1 MAICCSQFRRKKK
14 VQITFIAYI
23 GRLEELHNSTIY
35 RSGIKHNL
43 SRVELLVVLRSAT
56 RVPRMHQEHYN
67 CS

>member
-1 MAICCSQFRRKKK
+1 MITMAICCSQFRRKKK

-43 SRVELLVVLRSAT
+43 S
-56 RVPRMHQEHYN
+56 
-67 CS
+67 